1 MAANKCETCKFYR
14 DGLCQLPMW
23 KDGEHY
29 PWHKMQPEAGC
40 QLHEERNDAL
50 SV

>member
-1 MAANKCETCKFYR
+1 MESKCETCKFYR

-23 KDGEHY
+23 KDGKLY
-29 PWHKMQPEAGC
+29 PSHETQPEAGC